1 MTVNE
6 AKNFHVNTDMFGQYA
21 KIPTGYSEDLH
32 IYKII
37 TRFQSNSYCDV
48 PIIGLRD
55 STLHKEVT
63 DVLNVIHCGVDE
75 SKVIRVAL
83 KDCEIIE
90 NEEAKELR
98 QYRAIGTVE
107 ECRVMESIISKVER
121 NELAKIIDEWLLYRK
136 IGTVEECREAVEKQ
150 KAMKPKEIL
159 RHRGGFEIQHCPN
172 CNMDYRVDSRYEITD
187 GYCPV
192 CGKLLDSVF
201 KNYCANCGQALIDE
215 N

>member
-1 MTVNE
+1 MTENE

-55 STLHKEVT
+55 STLHEEVT

-107 ECRVMESIISKVER
+107 ECQ
-121 NELAKIIDEWLLYRK
+121 
-136 IGTVEECREAVEKQ
+136 EAVEKQ
-150 KAMKPKEIL
+150 KPKKPL
-159 RHRGGFEIQHCPN
+159 GG
-172 CNMDYRVDSRYEITD
+172 VDIAGNEYMICSYCSAIVED
-187 GYCPV
+187 GGWRADYCPE
-192 CGKLLDSVF
+192 
-201 KNYCANCGQALIDE
+201 CGQKIRWE
-215 N
+215 E

>member
-1 MTVNE
+1 MTENE

-21 KIPTGYSEDLH
+21 KIPTGRSGDLH

-37 TRFQSNSYCDV
+37 TRFHSNWYCDV
-48 PIIGLRD
+48 PIIGLGD
-55 STLHKEVT
+55 STLHEEVT

-90 NEEAKELR
+90 NEETKELR
-98 QYRAIGTVE
+98 
-107 ECRVMESIISKVER
+107 K
-121 NELAKIIDEWLLYRK
+121 YRK

-150 KAMKPKEIL
+150 TQKKCDIDSCPDHTHYKCPSCGQIELSIYK
-159 RHRGGFEIQHCPN
+159 HGFP
-172 CNMDYRVDSRYEITD
+172 RLGRITK
-187 GYCPV
+187 YCE
-192 CGKLLDSVF
+192 
-201 KNYCANCGQALIDE
+201 NCGQALIDE